1 MRKSIGGKIYT
12 MLVVMTLFFLLTV
25 VLNTNCNI
33 SVKNSH
39 EEMET
44 LVEIEA
50 LRGTVAEEFQQ
61 IRCASAYAYFIGDFI
76 GDATKAA
83 EYNQACKT
91 LIDQL
96 DANLD
101 VLQKKIDKLG
111 DDELSSSYDDWRNML
126 EQLVTMGNEMVTAAT
141 SGEFDKAKAAG
152 VKFSELQN
160 AVQEA
165 EDAFGDKLADKSE
178 HLEEKTEN
186 SISFSNRVNIAG
198 AIAMVL
204 LIGGIF
210 SVVAITI
217 AKPAKNAGKEL
228 QNIVEKIEQ
237 KEGDLTV
244 RIPVYTKDE
253 VGRMAEG
260 INTFVAQLQGIIL
273 HMKEDANAIMHSVET
288 MQDEIRG
295 SNDKVNSVSS
305 TMEEMSANMEEMSA
319 TLTQIATGSDSVLA
333 EIQSMVQQVSDGGNL
348 VKEIEVRATQMHN
361 ATVTGKNDTGNMM
374 ESIRTEL
381 ETAVEASN
389 SVEKIND
396 LTGEILDIAS
406 QTNLLALNASIE
418 AARAGEAG
426 KGFAV
431 VADEIRNLADNSTVT
446 ANNIQSISEM
456 VTKAVKKLTT
466 SAEELMKFVDGKI
479 MKDYDSFVEVVNK
492 YKEDA
497 AAVQQIMATLS
508 NNTNAIETTVKDMNQ
523 GLNNISVA
531 VEENANGIG
540 DVADSTTELVFAV
553 EKIKKET
560 DKNMEISH
568 ALQEKVDCFKN
579 V

>member
-39 EEMET
+39 EEMQT

-50 LRGTVAEEFQQ
+50 LRGDVAEEFQQ
-61 IRCASAYAYFIGDFI
+61 IRCASAYAYFIE
-76 GDATKAA
+76 DATKAA
-83 EYNQACKT
+83 EYIQACKT

-492 YKEDA
+492 YEEDA

-531 VEENANGIG
+531 VEENAKGIG

-568 ALQEKVDCFKN
+568 ALQEEVDCFKN

>member
-492 YKEDA
+492 YEEDA

-531 VEENANGIG
+531 VEENAKGIG

>member
-39 EEMET
+39 EEMQT

-50 LRGTVAEEFQQ
+50 LRGDVAEEFQQ
-61 IRCASAYAYFIGDFI
+61 IRCASACAYFI

-83 EYNQACKT
+83 EYIQACKT

-295 SNDKVNSVSS
+295 SNDKMNSVSS

-492 YKEDA
+492 YEEDA

-531 VEENANGIG
+531 VEENAKGIG